1 MTMNNKTQKNSQD
14 PLIRALEKMRATM
27 ADTSYKKTWAER
39 MKESLKTGRQL
50 PDTMGTVNVPLCLS
64 GAAGLAQPT
73 EELDAKTASLREARK
88 KLRS

>member
-39 MKESLKTGRQL
+39 MKESG
-50 PDTMGTVNVPLCLS
+50 
-64 GAAGLAQPT
+64 

>member
-1 MTMNNKTQKNSQD
+1 MNNKTQKNSQD
-14 PLIRALEKMRATM
+14 PLIRALEKMRATA

-39 MKESLKTGRQL
+39 MKESG
-50 PDTMGTVNVPLCLS
+50 
-64 GAAGLAQPT
+64 